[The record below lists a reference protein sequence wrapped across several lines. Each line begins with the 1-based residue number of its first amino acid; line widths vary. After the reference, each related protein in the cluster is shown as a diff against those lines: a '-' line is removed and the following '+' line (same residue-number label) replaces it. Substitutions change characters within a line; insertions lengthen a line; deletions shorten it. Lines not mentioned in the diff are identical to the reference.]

1 MQGWDRTIIPRE
13 AYEASQNLPTP
24 ARIHEQMNRAIDA
37 VEEDPSVRSFCIAIR
52 LEDDEPAV
60 DLGEA
65 EWANIRKNRKSAVD
79 DLKQRVEQE
88 EVTLSI
94 LKVIFQK
101 SATSGS
107 LFGVA

>member
-1 MQGWDRTIIPRE
+1 
-13 AYEASQNLPTP
+13 
-24 ARIHEQMNRAIDA
+24 MNRAIDA
-37 VEEDPSVRSFCIAIR
+37 VEEDPSVQSFGIAIR

-79 DLKQRVEQE
+79 DPKQRVEQE

-94 LKVIFQK
+94 LKVIFSK
-101 SATSGS
+101 KRHK
-107 LFGVA
+107 